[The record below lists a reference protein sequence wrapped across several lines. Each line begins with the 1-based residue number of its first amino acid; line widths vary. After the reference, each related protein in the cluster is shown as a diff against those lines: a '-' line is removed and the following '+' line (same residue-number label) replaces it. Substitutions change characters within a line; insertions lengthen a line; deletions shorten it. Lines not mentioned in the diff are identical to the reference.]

1 VVQLLSFL
9 EKIERI
15 NMKENKILFIS
26 ANKHVIP
33 YPVYPIGLSYISTY
47 LGENLPD
54 YELKMVD
61 LNFNNIDE
69 LKEIIGNFN
78 PKYIGISFRNI
89 DDVNSYNREEFV
101 THYKNVIENIRTVS
115 DAKVIVGGSGFSIF
129 PELMF
134 KKLNPDFGV
143 YGEGEE
149 TLLNL
154 IKLIDNNQD
163 YTHLSRLVY
172 QKNGTCVFNQNES
185 YFSDLALE
193 FDENLI
199 DFYWE
204 KSGMLNIQTKRG
216 CPYNCIYCTYPL
228 IEGSKVRTLNP
239 DKIVETLKRL
249 YYNKGID
256 YVFFTD
262 SVFNINNQYNYK
274 LAEKIIDSGIKIHW
288 GGYFTFKNLDEDLLK
303 ILKKSG
309 LQHVE
314 FGTEAISEKCLKTYG
329 KSFTVNDV
337 LEKSALCNKLDIPF
351 AHFLILG
358 GYGETDETVNETYEN
373 SKLIDNS
380 VFFPFV
386 GMRIY
391 PNTKLQEYSI
401 QEGVISKDD
410 NLLEPKYYI
419 SKDVNY
425 DTLKERARATRKRW
439 VFPDED
445 NSTIINKLRQ
455 RNKKGPL
462 WEYMTM

>member
-1 VVQLLSFL
+1 
-9 EKIERI
+9 
-15 NMKENKILFIS
+15 MKQNKILFIS
-26 ANKHVIP
+26 ANQHTIP
-33 YPVYPIGLSYISTY
+33 YPVYPIGISYINTY
-47 LGENLPD
+47 LQDRLSN
-54 YELKMVD
+54 YNTKMVD
-61 LNFNNIDE
+61 LNFNTIEE
-69 LKEIIGNFN
+69 LKSITKEYN

-101 THYKNVIENIRTVS
+101 THYKNVIDNLRTVS
-115 DAKVIVGGSGFSIF
+115 DAKIIVGGSGFSIF

-134 KKLNPDFGV
+134 KRLDPDFGV

-149 TLLNL
+149 TLL
-154 IKLIDNNQD
+154 KLINKLDNNED
-163 YTHLSRLVY
+163 YSELSRLVY
-172 QKNGTCVFNQNES
+172 KEKGQCIFNQNES
-185 YFSDLALE
+185 YFRDLDLD
-193 FDENLI
+193 FDEDLI
-199 DFYWE
+199 DYYWE
-204 KSGMLNIQTKRG
+204 KSGMLNVQTKRG
-216 CPYNCIYCTYPL
+216 CPYNCVYCTYPL
-228 IEGSKVRTLNP
+228 IEGRKVRTLNT
-239 DKIVETLKRL
+239 DKIVETLKKL
-249 YYNKGID
+249 YYQKGID

-262 SVFNINNQYNYK
+262 SVFNIKNDYNYE
-274 LAEKIIDSGIKIHW
+274 LAEKIIASGIKIHW
-288 GGYFTFKNLDEDLLK
+288 GGYFTFKNLDENLLK

-314 FGTEAISEKCLKTYG
+314 FGTEAIAEKTLKTYG

-337 LEKSALCNKLDIPF
+337 LEKSALCNKLDIPY

-373 SKLIDNS
+373 SKLIENS

-401 QEGVISKDD
+401 QEGIITKED

-445 NSTIINKLRQ
+445 NSNIINKLRQ

>member
-1 VVQLLSFL
+1 M
-9 EKIERI
+9 
-15 NMKENKILFIS
+15 MKENKILFIS

-33 YPVYPIGLSYISTY
+33 YPVYPIGLSYITTY
-47 LGENLPD
+47 LNEKLPH
-54 YELKMVD
+54 YETKMVD
-61 LNFNNIDE
+61 LNFNTIEE
-69 LKEIIGNFN
+69 LKSITKEYN
-78 PKYIGISFRNI
+78 PKYIGVSFRNI

-101 THYKNVIENIRTVS
+101 THYKNVIDNLRTVT
-115 DAKVIVGGSGFSIF
+115 DAKIIVGGSGFSIF
-129 PELMF
+129 PELMY
-134 KKLNPDFGV
+134 KRLNPDFGV

-149 TLLNL
+149 TIL
-154 IKLIDNNQD
+154 KLINSLDNNED
-163 YTHLSRLVY
+163 YTGLSRLVY
-172 QKNGTCVFNQNES
+172 KKNGQCVFNHNES
-185 YFSDLALE
+185 FFSDLNLD
-193 FDENLI
+193 FDKDLI

-228 IEGSKVRTLNP
+228 IEGKKVRTLNT
-239 DKIVETLKRL
+239 DKIVDTLKRL
-249 YYNKGID
+249 YYQKGID

-262 SVFNINNQYNYK
+262 SVFNINNQYNYE
-274 LAEKIIDSGIKIHW
+274 LAEKIIASGIKIHW

-329 KSFTVNDV
+329 KNFTVNDV

-351 AHFLILG
+351 AHFLITG
-358 GYGETDETVNETYEN
+358 GYGETDETVDETFEN

-380 VFFPFV
+380 VFFTFV

-391 PNTKLQEYSI
+391 PGTKLQEYAI
-401 QEGVISKDD
+401 QEGVIDKND
-410 NLLEPKYYI
+410 NLLEPKYYL

-425 DTLKERARATRKRW
+425 DTLKERSFKTRKRW

-445 NSTIINKLRQ
+445 TATITNKLRE

>member
-1 VVQLLSFL
+1 M
-9 EKIERI
+9 ENKITMI
-15 NMKENKILFIS
+15 ENKILFIS
-26 ANKHVIP
+26 ANQHKVP

-47 LGENLPD
+47 LKEKLPN
-54 YELKMVD
+54 YESKIVD
-61 LNFNNIDE
+61 LNFCSIEE
-69 LKEIIGNFN
+69 LKTITKDYN
-78 PKYIGISFRNI
+78 PKYIGVSLRNV

-101 THYKNVIENIRTVS
+101 THYKNVIDNLRIVS
-115 DAKVIVGGSGFSIF
+115 DAKIIIGGAGFSIF

-134 KKLNPDFGV
+134 KRINPDFGV

-149 TLLNL
+149 TIL
-154 IKLIDNNQD
+154 KLINKLDGNED
-163 YTHLSRLVY
+163 YTDLSRLVY
-172 QKNGTCVFNQNES
+172 KKNGQCIFNKTES
-185 YFSDLALE
+185 YFSDLDLD
-193 FDENLI
+193 FDKDLI

-228 IEGSKVRTLNP
+228 IEGSKVRTLNT
-239 DKIVETLKRL
+239 DKIVDTLKKL
-249 YYNKGID
+249 YYQKGID

-262 SVFNINNQYNYK
+262 SVFNISNQYNFE
-274 LAEKIIDSGIKIHW
+274 LAEKIIASGIKIHW

-329 KSFTVNDV
+329 KEFTVKDV
-337 LEKSALCNKLDIPF
+337 LEKSALCNKLDIDY
-351 AHFLILG
+351 AHFLITG
-358 GYGETDETVNETYEN
+358 GYGETDETVNETFEN
-373 SKLIDNS
+373 SKLIDNT
-380 VFFPFV
+380 VFFTFV

-391 PNTKLQEYSI
+391 PGTKLQEHAI
-401 QEGVISKDD
+401 REGVISKDD
-410 NLLEPKYYI
+410 DLLEPKYYL

-425 DTLKERARATRKRW
+425 DTLKERALQTRKRW

-445 NSTIINKLRQ
+445 TTTITNKLRQ

>member
-1 VVQLLSFL
+1 
-9 EKIERI
+9 
-15 NMKENKILFIS
+15 MKENKILFIS
-26 ANKHVIP
+26 ANQHKIP
-33 YPVYPIGLSYISTY
+33 YPVYPIGISYITTY
-47 LGENLPD
+47 LQEKLPE
-54 YELKMVD
+54 YKTKTVD
-61 LNFNNIDE
+61 LNFNTIEE
-69 LKEIIGNFN
+69 LKSITKEYQ
-78 PKYIGISFRNI
+78 PKYIGISFRNV
-89 DDVNSYNREEFV
+89 DDVNSYSREEFV
-101 THYKNVIENIRTVS
+101 SHYKNIIDNLRQVT
-115 DAKVIVGGSGFSIF
+115 DAKIIVGGSAFSVF

-149 TLLNL
+149 TLS
-154 IKLIDNNQD
+154 KLINKLDNNED
-163 YTHLSRLVY
+163 YTNLSRLLY
-172 QKNGTCVFNQNES
+172 KKDGQCVFNQNES
-185 YFSDLALE
+185 YFKDLNLD
-193 FDENLI
+193 FDPNLI

-204 KSGMLNIQTKRG
+204 KSGMLNVQTKRG

-228 IEGSKVRTLNP
+228 IEGSKVRTLNT
-239 DKIVETLKRL
+239 DKIVETLKKL
-249 YYNKGID
+249 YFQKGID

-262 SVFNINNQYNYK
+262 SVFNINNEYNYE
-274 LAEKIIDSGIKIHW
+274 LAEKIIASGIKIHW
-288 GGYFTFKNLDEDLLK
+288 GGYFTFKNLDENLLK
-303 ILKKSG
+303 VLKKSG

-314 FGTEAISEKCLKTYG
+314 FGTEAIAEKTLKTYG
-329 KSFTVNDV
+329 KHFTVKDV
-337 LEKSALCNKLDIPF
+337 LEKSAICNKLDIPY

-391 PNTKLQEYSI
+391 PGTKLQEYAI

-410 NLLEPKYYI
+410 NLLEPQYYL

-425 DTLKERARATRKRW
+425 DTLKERARQSGKRW

-445 NSTIINKLRQ
+445 NSKIIDKLRQ

>member
-1 VVQLLSFL
+1 
-9 EKIERI
+9 
-15 NMKENKILFIS
+15 MKENKILFIS
-26 ANKHVIP
+26 ANQYTVP

-47 LGENLPD
+47 LNEKLPK
-54 YELKMVD
+54 YETKIVD
-61 LNFNNIDE
+61 LNFISIEE
-69 LKEIIGNFN
+69 LKSVIIEYK
-78 PKYIGISFRNI
+78 PKYIGVSFRNI

-101 THYKNVIENIRTVS
+101 SEYKNIIDNIRTVS
-115 DAKVIVGGSGFSIF
+115 DAKIIIGGSGFSIF
-129 PELMF
+129 PELMYN
-134 KKLNPDFGV
+134 KLNPDFGV

-149 TLLNL
+149 TML
-154 IKLIDNNQD
+154 KLINSIDKNED
-163 YTHLSRLVY
+163 FTGLSRLVY
-172 QKNGTCVFNQNES
+172 KKNGQCVFNKNES
-185 YFSDLALE
+185 YFSDLDLD

-228 IEGSKVRTLNP
+228 IEGKKVRTLNT
-239 DKIVETLKRL
+239 DKIVDTLKKL
-249 YYNKGID
+249 YYQKGID

-262 SVFNINNQYNYK
+262 SVFNINNQYNYE
-274 LAEKIIDSGIKIHW
+274 LAEKIIASGIKIHW
-288 GGYFTFKNLDEDLLK
+288 GGYFTFKNFDKDLIK
-303 ILKKSG
+303 VLKKSG

-329 KSFTVNDV
+329 KNFTVKDV
-337 LEKSALCNKLDIPF
+337 LEKSELCNKLGIDF
-351 AHFLILG
+351 AHFLITG
-358 GYGETDETVNETYEN
+358 GYGETDATVDETFAN

-380 VFFPFV
+380 VFFTFV

-391 PNTKLQEYSI
+391 PGTKLQEYAI
-401 QEGVISKDD
+401 NDGVIDKND
-410 NLLEPKYYI
+410 NLLEPKYYL

-425 DTLKERARATRKRW
+425 DTLKERALKTRKRW

-445 NSTIINKLRQ
+445 TTTIINKLRQ

>member
-1 VVQLLSFL
+1 
-9 EKIERI
+9 
-15 NMKENKILFIS
+15 MKEKKILFIS
-26 ANKHVIP
+26 ANIHKVP
-33 YPVYPIGLSYISTY
+33 YPVYPIGLSYITTY
-47 LGENLPD
+47 LQEKLPQ
-54 YELKMVD
+54 YETKMVD
-61 LNFNNIDE
+61 LNFNSIEE
-69 LKEIIGNFN
+69 LKNITTEYN
-78 PKYIGISFRNI
+78 PKYIGVSFRNI

-101 THYKNVIENIRTVS
+101 THYKNVVDNIRTVS
-115 DAKVIVGGSGFSIF
+115 DAKIIVGGSGFSIF

-134 KKLNPDFGV
+134 NRIDPDFGV

-149 TLLNL
+149 TMLRLINHLDNDEDYSNLNRL
-154 IKLIDNNQD
+154 IYKKDGQCI
-163 YTHLSRLVY
+163 
-172 QKNGTCVFNQNES
+172 FNKTES
-185 YFSDLALE
+185 YFSDLNLD
-193 FDENLI
+193 FDKDLI

-216 CPYNCIYCTYPL
+216 CPYHCIYCTYPL
-228 IEGSKVRTLNP
+228 IEGSKVRTLNT

-249 YYNKGID
+249 YYQKGID

-262 SVFNINNQYNYK
+262 SVFNINNPYNIE
-274 LAEKIIDSGIKIHW
+274 LAEKIIASGIKIHW

-303 ILKKSG
+303 LLKKSG

-329 KSFTVNDV
+329 KNFTVNDV
-337 LEKSALCNKLDIPF
+337 LEKSELCNKLDIPY
-351 AHFLILG
+351 AHFLITG

-373 SKLIDNS
+373 SKLIKNS

-391 PNTKLQEYSI
+391 PGTILQQHAI
-401 QEGVISKDD
+401 KEGVIDKNDP
-410 NLLEPKYYI
+410 LLEPKYYI

-425 DTLKERARATRKRW
+425 DTLKERARNTGKRW

-445 NSTIINKLRQ
+445 NSKIINKLRA

>member
-1 VVQLLSFL
+1 
-9 EKIERI
+9 
-15 NMKENKILFIS
+15 MKENKILFIS
-26 ANKHVIP
+26 ANQHKIP
-33 YPVYPIGLSYISTY
+33 YPVYPIGISYITTY
-47 LGENLPD
+47 LQEKLPE
-54 YELKMVD
+54 YKTKTVD
-61 LNFNNIDE
+61 LNFNTIEE
-69 LKEIIGNFN
+69 LKSITKEYQ
-78 PKYIGISFRNI
+78 PKYIGISFRNV
-89 DDVNSYNREEFV
+89 DDVNSYSREEFV
-101 THYKNVIENIRTVS
+101 SHYKNIIDNLRKVT
-115 DAKVIVGGSGFSIF
+115 DAKIIVGGSAFSVF

-149 TLLNL
+149 TLS
-154 IKLIDNNQD
+154 KLITKLDNKED
-163 YTHLSRLVY
+163 YTDLSRLLY
-172 QKNGTCVFNQNES
+172 KKNGQCVFNQNES
-185 YFSDLALE
+185 YFKDLNLD
-193 FDENLI
+193 FDPNLI

-204 KSGMLNIQTKRG
+204 KSGMLNVQTKRG

-228 IEGSKVRTLNP
+228 IEGSKVRTLNT
-239 DKIVETLKRL
+239 DKIVETLKKL
-249 YYNKGID
+249 YYQKGID

-262 SVFNINNQYNYK
+262 SVFNINNEYNYE
-274 LAEKIIDSGIKIHW
+274 LAEKIIASGIKIHW
-288 GGYFTFKNLDEDLLK
+288 GGYFTFKNLDENLLK

-314 FGTEAISEKCLKTYG
+314 FGTEAIAEKTLKTYG
-329 KSFTVNDV
+329 KHFTVKDV
-337 LEKSALCNKLDIPF
+337 LEKSEICNKLDIPY

-373 SKLIDNS
+373 SKLIENS

-391 PNTKLQEYSI
+391 PGTKLQEYAI

-410 NLLEPKYYI
+410 NLLEPKYYL

-425 DTLKERARATRKRW
+425 DTLKERARKSGKRW

-445 NSTIINKLRQ
+445 NSKIIDKLRQ